1 MFKFNTETFIAYPV
15 HTSAFVADFAVLMFM
30 PLVRPPVILSI
41 ILLSGLVYLSM
52 FFGVKLHVGDDKAA
66 ADAGSAT
73 PLTNP

>member
-41 ILLSGLVYLSM
+41 ILLSGLVYLAM
-52 FFGVKLHVGDDKAA
+52 FFGVKLHNGDAKSDSTSAA
-66 ADAGSAT
+66 